1 MTKGRKPTPANQ
13 KVISGNFRKDRANE
27 DAIEY
32 EAVESLAD
40 FPDAPLTLNLDGSEM
55 WNKLGPQLVASKVL
69 QVVDLYVLEQL
80 CYSWQRFRQKA
91 RAAIDLT
98 AAEDNAMKSLFAEF
112 GMTPASRCKV
122 TSTGDKKPANKFA
135 TNGKRAQG

>member
-1 MTKGRKPTPANQ
+1 MTKGRKPTPSGA
-13 KVISGNFRKDRANE
+13 KVITGTFRKDRDNE
-27 DAIEY
+27 AAVDY
-32 EAVESLAD
+32 ELVEEFPKAPGYLNAD
-40 FPDAPLTLNLDGSEM
+40 GKDM
-55 WNKLGPQLVASKVL
+55 WKKLGPQLVASKVL
-69 QVVDLYVLEQL
+69 QVVDLYALEQL
-80 CYSWQRFRQKA
+80 CCSWQRFRAKMKA
-91 RAAIDLT
+91 GMEPS